1 MLPLDDKTAENKDVK
16 TEEPRHDIAK
26 KMRRFA
32 VKRLSTDSQLGHL

>member
-1 MLPLDDKTAENKDVK
+1 MLPLDDKTAEIKDVK